1 MAQSSHISTHMGQ
14 IILHLG
20 DFDAK
25 ADNITPSGVRPA
37 VDNASSTHLFVI
49 VLLIVFFRT
58 DQVGKS

>member
-37 VDNASSTHLFVI
+37 VDNASSTRLFVI
-49 VLLIVFFRT
+49 VLLIVFF
-58 DQVGKS
+58 

>member
-1 MAQSSHISTHMGQ
+1 MAQSSHIGIHMGQ

-37 VDNASSTHLFVI
+37 VDNAAGTHLFVI
-49 VLLIVFFRT
+49 LPVIVFFPT
-58 DQVGKS
+58 DREGKW

>member
-1 MAQSSHISTHMGQ
+1 MGQ